1 MHKDSHRSSPG
12 IGAAIA
18 RNLASKGASLV
29 LGYASD
35 KSAELTTKI
44 CNELE
49 SSHGI
54 NALGVQADSES
65 SSLYNVLR
73 RHASDA
79 SEMSFES
86 SETV

>member
-1 MHKDSHRSSPG
+1 MIAG

-29 LGYASD
+29 LGYTSD
-35 KSAELTTKI
+35 KSAEPTTNL

-54 NALGVQADSES
+54 NALGVQADGRC
-65 SSLYNVLR
+65 SLNPAIDSR
-73 RHASDA
+73 QHASQDTRKI
-79 SEMSFES
+79 SG
-86 SETV
+86 